1 MLKLL
6 CEFNDFKLNVID
18 YPNVNKLTITN
29 KKNQDYKLFKFG
41 LTILDRTKSCEIY
54 SVLRNL
60 RLNYTVLPKTNSDTI
75 KALQIT
81 FEDIILLNKI
91 VDMLAFK

>member
-60 RLNYTVLPKTNSDTI
+60 RLNYTVLPNTNSDTS
-75 KALQIT
+75 KALTIT
-81 FEDIILLNKI
+81 FEDTIL
-91 VDMLAFK
+91 F